1 MAVRPFKIDIDQ
13 SVLDDLQAR
22 LNLTR
27 WPDEV
32 TDSGWDYGSNLD
44 YMKELVE
51 YWRTDF
57 DWRAQEAKLNAFHHF
72 KSEVDGLDIHF
83 IRENGVGPNPMPLVI
98 THGWPSCF
106 FEMTKIIPL
115 LADPGSHGGDPAD
128 AFDVVAPSLPGYGFS
143 QASND
148 PGMQVQKVADLWA
161 KLMTE
166 NLGYPR
172 FSAQGG
178 DIGAGVTSR
187 LAYAHH
193 DKLYGVH
200 LTSITRPT
208 PYLGPGSV
216 PLSEEE
222 DALVTQRDRWFMSEG
237 GYNHIQGTKPQT
249 LSYGLNDSPA
259 GLCAWIIEKYR
270 TWSDCH
276 GDIESRYTKD
286 ELLTIVTIYWV
297 TNTIGSSVRMYKEN
311 QGTLWVMEQDER
323 VLAPAGVAS
332 LPPGNLPSPTRVGR
346 TVLRRAPLAGDAPGR
361 PLRRPRRT
369 RPARPRNSR
378 VFPAPARL
386 TATTSHS
393 ARRLHPQLTEAT

>member
-1 MAVRPFKIDIDQ
+1 MDVRPFEIAVDQ
-13 SVLDDLQAR
+13 AVLDDLQAR

-32 TDSGWDYGSNLD
+32 AGSGWDYGSNLA

-51 YWRTDF
+51 YWRTGF
-57 DWRAQEAKLNAFHHF
+57 DWRAQERQLNAFNH
-72 KSEVDGLDIHF
+72 SQSRVDGLDIHF
-83 IRENGVGPNPMPLVI
+83 IHERGVGPAPMPLVI

-115 LADPGSHGGDPAD
+115 LADPGRHGGDPAD

-143 QASND
+143 QASHE

-172 FSAQGG
+172 FAAQGG
-178 DIGAGVTSR
+178 DIGTGVTAR
-187 LAYAHH
+187 LGYGHS
-193 DKLYGVH
+193 DKLYGIH
-200 LTSITRPT
+200 LTSVTRPT
-208 PYLGPGSV
+208 PYLGPGSR
-216 PLSEEE
+216 PLTDAE
-222 DALVTQRDRWFMSEG
+222 DALVKQRDRWFMDEG

-259 GLCAWIIEKYR
+259 GLAAWIVEKYR

-297 TNTIGSSVRMYKEN
+297 TNSIGSSVRMYKEN
-311 QGTLWVMEQDER
+311 QSSLWTMGPDEK
-323 VLAPAGVAS
+323 VPAPAGMAMFPQEIS
-332 LPPGNLPSPTRVGR
+332 RPPREWAERSYN
-346 TVLRRAPLAGDAPGR
+346 VLRFEEMPRGGHFAALEEPELLAGEIRAFFR
-361 PLRRPRRT
+361 PLRD
-369 RPARPRNSR
+369 
-378 VFPAPARL
+378 
-386 TATTSHS
+386 
-393 ARRLHPQLTEAT
+393 